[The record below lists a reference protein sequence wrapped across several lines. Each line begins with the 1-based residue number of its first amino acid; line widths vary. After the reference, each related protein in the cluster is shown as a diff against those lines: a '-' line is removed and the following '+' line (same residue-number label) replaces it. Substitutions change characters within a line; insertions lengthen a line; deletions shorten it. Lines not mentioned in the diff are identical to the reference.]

1 MNELN
6 VIATAR
12 YLSTDSVNH
21 VVEQWKL
28 SNEEAKALRL
38 LVSYRDRKYEDD
50 KYNIDTLTRA
60 VMYGYLTL
68 TEADLLLQFDQNYV
82 ELAVWRAIELPTF
95 PVNGNDVLQAG
106 VPVGKPVGAA
116 LSKLRDVWVQ
126 SGYTASKEQLLA
138 LIP

>member
-12 YLSTDSVNH
+12 YLAAESVDY
-21 VVEQWKL
+21 VVEQWKM

-38 LVSYRDRKYEDD
+38 LVSYRDRKFEDD
-50 KYNIDTLTRA
+50 RYNTDTLTRA
-60 VMYGYLTL
+60 VMYGYLTSN
-68 TEADLLLQFDQNYV
+68 EADLLLQFDQNYV
-82 ELAVWRAIELPTF
+82 ELARWRAIGLPTF
-95 PVNGNDVLQAG
+95 PVNGNDILQAG

>member
-12 YLSTDSVNH
+12 YLAAESVDF
-21 VVEQWKL
+21 VTEQWKL
-28 SNEEAKALRL
+28 SNDEAKTLRL

-82 ELAVWRAIELPTF
+82 ELAEWRAIELPTF
-95 PVNGNDVLQAG
+95 PVNGNDILQAG